1 MTKNAQFCCILR
13 GKNRFCDTNRP
24 SAAGLKQAREAVT
37 GSYYRAHQAAGA
49 LRETTQAR
57 SHDPTAQPHR

>member
-24 SAAGLKQAREAVT
+24 GAAGRKRAREALA
-37 GSYYRAHQAAGA
+37 GSCRAHYAAGA